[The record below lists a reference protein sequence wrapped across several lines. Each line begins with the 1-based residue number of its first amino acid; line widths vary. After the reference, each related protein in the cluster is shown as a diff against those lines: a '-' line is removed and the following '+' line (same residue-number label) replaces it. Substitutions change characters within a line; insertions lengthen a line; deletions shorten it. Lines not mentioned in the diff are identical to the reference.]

1 MNLPRSAAIR
11 RRLRGAAGGGGG
23 GGAASNVRNGES
35 ETNVIIKD
43 AFGPLLRKGAAA
55 PLPASTS
62 SRATLPRWWSTL
74 YASPRHLTAPP
85 RMNTAQAR
93 RVRDM
98 VSFDWS
104 VGFTPLS
111 LSLLFSLNSGR
122 TAWRGPPPR
131 IKFWHRLRSGRDR
144 DLEDVLLLRPA
155 DLDLPK
161 PPMRPKF
168 LAAEDWRE
176 GGGRRP
182 QRASRD
188 RPFPFSLEGLLL
200 PSFALT
206 LFLLISLFSFF
217 LPNGNGES

>member
-1 MNLPRSAAIR
+1 MSSSKTFSAHFYGREQRRPYLRLRLPGRPCPGGGRRCTR
-11 RRLRGAAGGGGG
+11 RRGTSRRRRG
-23 GGAASNVRNGES
+23 RTRHKREES
-35 ETNVIIKD
+35 ETWSGSI
-43 AFGPLLRKGAAA
+43 GPSASLL
-55 PLPASTS
+55 T
-62 SRATLPRWWSTL
+62 
-74 YASPRHLTAPP
+74 
-85 RMNTAQAR
+85 
-93 RVRDM
+93 
-98 VSFDWS
+98 
-104 VGFTPLS
+104 